1 MNHDTQIPLHRKQ
14 DHTQNKR
21 KVILNAILLLYL
33 VLLSARIMM
42 IDTYTQ
48 KAQVFCGYVSWPKM
62 RKKDEKLPTAKCCTD
77 CNLWASLLP
86 VLLQKPR
93 SIYEKIVDQQW
104 LPSDLLTGLKLVTYK
119 LECTSTF
126 LCKTFQI
133 CVSFQKKLHLRTL
146 EDTMCFKKKSSIF
159 FNPSLLS
166 IDPGRLTAWTWE

>member
-1 MNHDTQIPLHRKQ
+1 MPFCCYIF
-14 DHTQNKR
+14 
-21 KVILNAILLLYL
+21 

-93 SIYEKIVDQQW
+93 SIYEKNCWPTVASQW
-104 LPSDLLTGLKLVTYK
+104 FANWFEVSDLQIGMYFDFFVQNFPDLCFFPIKNSTCELLKI
-119 LECTSTF
+119 
-126 LCKTFQI
+126 Q
-133 CVSFQKKLHLRTL
+133 CVL
-146 EDTMCFKKKSSIF
+146 KKSSIF
-159 FNPSLLS
+159 FNPSLPS